1 MATLYPKTGRALVW
15 GSERSE
21 PNSEG
26 MKRVTPAATAASIRT
41 FWPRRPSVPTLETMA
56 SIFCDW
62 RAVLREG
69 MESKSTGRTVTLE
82 G

>member
-1 MATLYPKTGRALVW
+1 MATLCPKTGRALVG
-15 GSERSE
+15 GSARSE

-26 MKRVTPAATAASIRT
+26 MKRVTPAATEASIRS
-41 FWPRRPSVPTLETMA
+41 FWPRRPSVPTQETMA

-62 RAVLREG
+62 RASVRDWVEL
-69 MESKSTGRTVTLE
+69 KSTGRTVALE